1 MLFIDGSW
9 LHANLTELARA
20 FGRSADFQIDFGKLA
35 KVLTAEIE
43 QQHGVGPVDLVRS
56 HYFGSYA
63 DRYDLRDEMA
73 ARRRMSFFHAL
84 KEEFG
89 YEVDA
94 FPTYFH
100 GRRLR
105 ASDRDPDDTFAPRE
119 KCVDVALSVR
129 ALRYAYMPG
138 VMDLALFVI
147 GDRDFVPLLQELR
160 RMGKRVAIASIEGSC
175 ADALWDP
182 ADNERVRDGGVI
194 WLNDL
199 ASRIEL
205 RGDRRRPQRR
215 PKPEEG
221 YGLTPG
227 LVPHPLVVDENG
239 DTVETAEAQG
249 MLRGTIKNIIWDRGY
264 GFIAAEDGRDYFFHA
279 NALEES
285 LPFEDI
291 QPEMSVLFEVKTG
304 PTPGRAGAAR
314 AVYRNPEGGRAALGS
329 HDDHEDDEEVIDEDV
344 IDEDDDV
351 DADPDDEFE
360 MEPDV
365 ENDRDLIRS

>member
-1 MLFIDGSW
+1 MIKTMLFIDGSW

-20 FGRSADFQIDFGKLA
+20 FGRGPEFQIDFGKLS
-35 KVLTAEIE
+35 KVLTSEIE
-43 QQHGVGPVDLVRS
+43 QQHAVGPVDLVRS

-63 DRYDLRDEMA
+63 DRYDMRDEIA

-105 ASDRDPDDTFAPRE
+105 ASDRDPDDDFAPRE
-119 KCVDVALSVR
+119 KCVDVALTVR

-182 ADNERVRDGGVI
+182 ADNERVRDGSVM

-205 RGDRRRPQRR
+205 RGDRKRPLRRPRTDD
-215 PKPEEG
+215 G
-221 YGLTPG
+221 HGLAPG
-227 LVPHPLVVDENG
+227 FTSQPLVIDENG
-239 DTVETAEAQG
+239 DTIDTGEVG
-249 MLRGTIKNIIWDRGY
+249 GRLRGTIKNVIWDRGY

-279 NALEES
+279 NALEEG

-291 QPEMSVLFEVKTG
+291 QPEMSVQFDIKTG

-314 AVYRNPEGGRAALGS
+314 AVYRDAEGGRSAIGL
-329 HDDHEDDEEVIDEDV
+329 HDEAM
-344 IDEDDDV
+344 DDDD
-351 DADPDDEFE
+351 DAGPDDEFGLDE
-360 MEPDV
+360 EAEETGADH
-365 ENDRDLIRS
+365 DLIRS